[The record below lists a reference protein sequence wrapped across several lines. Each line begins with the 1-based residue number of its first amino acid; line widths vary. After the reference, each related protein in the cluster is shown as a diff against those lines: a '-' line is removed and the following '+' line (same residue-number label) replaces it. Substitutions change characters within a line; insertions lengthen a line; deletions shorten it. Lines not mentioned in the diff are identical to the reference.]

1 MQNWATLLLWALGL
15 YLVYLPIRIVTG
27 LLRNIYEVKK
37 TGLPWVLA
45 PFSPFSLVFKFSSP
59 IWAPLVKRLPR
70 AWWENWI
77 DIMLD
82 NWAIKSHHHPFAK
95 HGETFALVSPFQI
108 LIITDSAEVIHQ
120 VSQQRDKFH
129 KLLEIYDILRQYGD
143 NLLSTEGAAWRRHR
157 KATSPAFTEKNV
169 ALIFQE
175 AVAQSQSMIRYW
187 TVNEDGTPRTGTIE
201 SVDRDTCRFALG
213 VIGFVGFGL
222 RILWPGQASPQHADP
237 KWHKFESL
245 EVPEGYTTSFSECLV
260 GNMSNIM
267 WLMLAPPWVL
277 RRLPF
282 ECTKRAAD
290 AREDFDKYIDE
301 MIRNKTEDVIKF
313 NNGDPGM
320 DLLGH
325 LVRTK
330 YAREEP
336 TKVTSSGTEKQ
347 SGGAASGQL
356 RLAPEPLLS
365 DSEIIGNAFIMFIA
379 GHETTANATHFTAV
393 HLAARPAS
401 QRAVQRDIDNIFDR
415 DSNPA
420 SWKYEDCINPMSASM
435 IGASLNE
442 TLRLIPAAG
451 ELPKRVNPER
461 DGIVTIN
468 GQRHALPGNAHI
480 LVVSLAAH
488 RNPNLWPTQPSRIT
502 DKENDLDDYIPERW
516 FRTGDGSVQSGGT
529 EGQQANIAEDND
541 SFRFTD
547 TSEKMFRPAP
557 GAYTPFGDGPRS
569 CIGRRIAQAEV
580 MVAISVLFQKYS
592 VELAVDEWATDEE
605 VERMDRAA
613 RRILYAKAQA
623 RFRELMTTLASLITV
638 KLPPGS
644 HVPVRLVPRGQER
657 FVNFVDDGT

>member
-1 MQNWATLLLWALGL
+1 MQQWATIVLWALAL
-15 YLVYLPIRIVTG
+15 YLIYIPFRTITG
-27 LLRNIYEVKK
+27 LIRNIAEIKK

-82 NWAIKSHHHPFAK
+82 NWAIRYHHHPFAK

-108 LIITDSAEVIHQ
+108 LILTDSAEVIHQ
-120 VSQQRDKFH
+120 ISQQRDKFH

-143 NLLSTEGAAWRRHR
+143 NLLSTEGSAWRRHR

-175 AVAQSQSMIRYW
+175 AVAQSQSMIRHW
-187 TVNEDGTPRTGTIE
+187 TINDDGTSRTGTIE

-222 RILWPGQASPQHADP
+222 RILWPGQDSPEHTDP

-245 EVPEGYTTSFSECLV
+245 EVPEGYKTSFSECLV

-282 ECTKRAAD
+282 KCTKYAAD

-301 MIRNKTEDVIKF
+301 MIRNKTDDVIKL

-330 YAREEP
+330 YERERPGE
-336 TKVTSSGTEKQ
+336 VTSGDAEKQ
-347 SGGAASGQL
+347 AGDFGVGHFKLSL
-356 RLAPEPLLS
+356 EPLLS
-365 DSEIIGNAFIMFIA
+365 DSEIVGNAFIMLIA

-393 HLAARPAS
+393 HLAACPAS
-401 QRAVQRDIDNIFDR
+401 QRRVQRDIDRILDR

-420 SWKYEDCINPMSASM
+420 SWRYEDCINPMSESM
-435 IGASLNE
+435 VGASLAE

-451 ELPKRVNPER
+451 ELPKRVNPQR
-461 DGIVTIN
+461 DGIVTID
-468 GQRHALPGNAHI
+468 GQRHALPSNAHI

-488 RNPNLWPTQPSRIT
+488 RNPRFWPTKPSRIT
-502 DKENDLDDYIPERW
+502 GKETDLDDYIPERW
-516 FRTGDGSVQSGGT
+516 FRSGDGLVQSGGT

-547 TSEKMFRPAP
+547 TSEKLFRPAP

-580 MVAISVLFQKYS
+580 MVAISVLFQNHS

-613 RRILYAKAQA
+613 RRVLYAKAQA

-644 HVPVRLVPRGQER
+644 HVPVRIVPRGQER
-657 FVNFVDDGT
+657 FVNFVDCDI